1 MTHVFPQKKI
11 VQAACTQVV
20 EDLSE
25 YLADDFRVKS
35 MLLQG
40 HVEFGQEGQQL
51 VQGLLG
57 V

>member
-25 YLADDFRVKS
+25 YLADDFRVKA

-40 HVEFGQEGQQL
+40 HVELGQEGQ
-51 VQGLLG
+51 
-57 V
+57 